1 LNKLL
6 VSGLCLIPF
15 LAGCLSLPGSGND
28 PIVRYGLQTSDLSC
42 NTGRGTLGLSIA
54 KLGSG
59 LDTDRVARRN
69 ANSGEITYLQSV
81 RWVDRVGVMLEQ
93 RMAADLECLGHTV
106 ITSHHSKLNH
116 DNLVCEVR
124 AFNLLVDGSNDMA
137 EVGLSCVLFVAAGD
151 GDINI
156 QSRHSSPMHSWSASS
171 ATAAIGSSYEKVL
184 QELAK
189 RLEPQPL

>member
-1 LNKLL
+1 MNKLFF
-6 VSGLCLIPF
+6 SGLCLLPL

-28 PIVRYGLQTSDLSC
+28 PIVRYGLQAPDLSC
-42 NTGRGTLGLSIA
+42 STGRGTLGLSIA

-69 ANSGEITYLQSV
+69 ADSGEITYLKGV

-93 RMAADLECLGHTV
+93 RLAADLECLGHTV

-124 AFNLLVDGSNDMA
+124 ALNLVVDGDNDMA

-156 QSRHSSPMHSWSASS
+156 QSRHSGPMHNWSASS
-171 ATAAIGSSYEKVL
+171 ATAAIASSYQQVL
-184 QELAK
+184 QELAT